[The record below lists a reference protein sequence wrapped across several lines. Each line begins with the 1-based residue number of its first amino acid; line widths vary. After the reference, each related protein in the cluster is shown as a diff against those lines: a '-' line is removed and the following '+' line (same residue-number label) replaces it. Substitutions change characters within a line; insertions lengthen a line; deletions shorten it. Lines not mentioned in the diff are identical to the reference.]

1 MNKLFIDGPKA
12 AGNLPASTMLMN
24 DAAPRTVNWPVHRLF
39 LGCAALLIS
48 LFISVAQINAQTQT
62 AMNGTARAD
71 FERADAELNRTY
83 QAVLRKLPD
92 VGSKQKLKEKQR
104 AWITSRDAEAARAA
118 DEARGG
124 SMAPTIRYEKMTE
137 LTRQRIKEL
146 KAMLE
151 NALSDKGSAS
161 TSNPSISPTPAPSES
176 EDKETDAAAE
186 VLRDESPDRHFAMRI
201 SCESE
206 PEDPDKIDSNLITG
220 IDLVLLPSKKAV
232 AHLLPSDDVGTHY
245 ENIRLVWS
253 PDSKW
258 CAFYYNSPRVGY
270 TSVYRQ
276 QRADKFVSV
285 TKAEDVSVHVEGD
298 VRNEYIRPLRW
309 VRPGVLLLE
318 QLSLFQEG
326 DEVEHQLTAGLD
338 PKTGKFRILSKKKLP
353 PDVREKEDYWP

>member
-1 MNKLFIDGPKA
+1 MNRRYNSFQSHSLFV
-12 AGNLPASTMLMN
+12 
-24 DAAPRTVNWPVHRLF
+24 RRV
-39 LGCAALLIS
+39 ALLVS
-48 LFISVAQINAQTQT
+48 LLVSIAQMHAQPQA
-62 AMNGTARAD
+62 AMNAKARAE
-71 FERADAELNRTY
+71 FEQADAELNKTY
-83 QAVLRKLPD
+83 EALLAKLRD
-92 VGSKQKLKEKQR
+92 AESKQKLKQTQR

-118 DEARGG
+118 DQGGAG
-124 SMAPTIRYEKMTE
+124 SMAPTIRYQKMTE

-146 KAMLE
+146 KAMLG
-151 NALSDKGSAS
+151 NAPSGKGSAS
-161 TSNPSISPTPAPSES
+161 ASNPSISPTPTPSDS

-206 PEDPDKIDSNLITG
+206 PENPDKIDSNLITG
-220 IDLVLLPSKKAV
+220 IDLVLLPSKKVV

-276 QRADKFVSV
+276 QQADKFVSV
-285 TKAEDVSVHVEGD
+285 TKAEDLSVHVEGD

-309 VRPGVLLLE
+309 ARPGVLLLE
-318 QLSLFQEG
+318 QLSLFQGG
-326 DEVEHQLTAGLD
+326 DEVEYQLTAGLD
-338 PKTGKFRILSKKKLP
+338 PKTGTFRILSKKKVP